1 MGINEIIAAYIQE
14 KETETAAKK
23 RAAAM
28 KSLLL
33 EYAGGRD
40 NFTTDVYTV
49 IVKTSTSCRLDT
61 SALLLDFPDI
71 KDVYGKDTTSTTITA
86 VVTADAE
93 KENSVTQQR
102 RPGFIPAARTKKVEG

>member
-14 KETETAAKK
+14 KEAEAAAKK

-33 EYAGGRD
+33 EYAGGRKS
-40 NFTTDVYTV
+40 FTTDVYTV
-49 IVKTSTSCRLDT
+49 LVKTSTSCRLDT
-61 SALLLDFPDI
+61 EKLFKDFPDI
-71 KDVYGKDTTSTTITA
+71 KTEYGKTSTSTTIDA

-93 KENSVTQQR
+93 KKT
-102 RPGFIPAARTKKVEG
+102 A